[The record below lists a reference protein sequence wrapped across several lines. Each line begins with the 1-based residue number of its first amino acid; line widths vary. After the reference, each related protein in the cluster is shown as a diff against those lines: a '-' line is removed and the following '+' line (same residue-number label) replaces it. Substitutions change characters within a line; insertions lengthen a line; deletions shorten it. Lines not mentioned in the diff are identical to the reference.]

1 MPFGSESR
9 FGTCASK
16 TRAVAGMFHATQWT
30 QVPMGASGSSA
41 ISAKLFAPLG
51 TSDQLKGGD
60 TSCPSQVYDLGI
72 IPPASNAKLFSSIDQ
87 PPLPLSVTPPHETVP
102 LDDEPANRPEPTRKP
117 FGVPVVVDRPRGYL
131 DCLRKSTEGAAFQR
145 AAFIPVDSLRGS
157 HPIGVPSWMGF
168 PTRFEHLVSSGFDT
182 SDLVF
187 LGSD

>member
-9 FGTCASK
+9 LGTCASR

-87 PPLPLSVTPPHETVP
+87 PPLRSRSP
-102 LDDEPANRPEPTRKP
+102 RPMKQWPSMTSQPT
-117 FGVPVVVDRPRGYL
+117 DL
-131 DCLRKSTEGAAFQR
+131 NQR
-145 AAFIPVDSLRGS
+145 AR
-157 HPIGVPSWMGF
+157 PSVF
-168 PTRFEHLVSSGFDT
+168 RLLLTAHEDT
-182 SDLVF
+182 STA
-187 LGSD
+187 